1 MGNNPKLI
9 NFTTQDFTSE
19 KELEL
24 ASLRWDQVKDSYY
37 KRLKEKGLLRFV
49 SLRIWNKENVSRLG
63 FVFEYKDE
71 EAFKACL
78 PIWKE
83 IDAMESQD
91 MIIKSF
97 SNRGIVLE
105 DTILG

>member
-24 ASLRWDQVKDSYY
+24 ASLRWDHVKDSYY

-63 FVFEYKDE
+63 FIFEYKDE

-91 MIIKSF
+91 MIIKTF

>member
-24 ASLRWDQVKDSYY
+24 ASLRWDQVKNSYY

-91 MIIKSF
+91 MIIKTF

>member
-9 NFTTQDFTSE
+9 NFTTQDFASE

-91 MIIKSF
+91 MIIKTF

-105 DTILG
+105 ETILG

>member
-91 MIIKSF
+91 MIIKTF

-105 DTILG
+105 DNILG

>member
-24 ASLRWDQVKDSYY
+24 ASLRWDQVKNSYY

-83 IDAMESQD
+83 IDSMESQD
-91 MIIKSF
+91 MIIKTF